1 GASAKR
7 QRTHIE
13 QSIVFTNDF
22 SLLKKLSA
30 IYNDELSSSAI
41 AVLEDTIL
49 HNTEIIFDADYI
61 SYQRIFTFM
70 QQMSNKGNR
79 FKIKPPGCN
88 FLLGSDQS
96 DSKGSVVKF

>member
-1 GASAKR
+1 
-7 QRTHIE
+7 
-13 QSIVFTNDF
+13 VFTNDF
-22 SLLKKLSA
+22 TLLKQLSSV
-30 IYNDELSSSAI
+30 YDDGLSSSAI
-41 AVLEDTIL
+41 AVLEDTII

-61 SYQRIFTFM
+61 SYGRIFMFM

-96 DSKGSVVKF
+96 DDKGSVVKF